1 MMMVV
6 VVIFVVCWLPY
17 HSYFITANIYPEI
30 NYSEYIQVLCTVQY
44 CSIL

>member
-30 NYSEYIQVLCTVQY
+30 NYSEYIQVPSRVKYSTV
-44 CSIL
+44 